1 MRILAGMVNNNLI
14 DAKVKASA
22 QTISKDESK
31 LGKYFLFWGVGRNQY
46 WLEIRLNPM
55 EIGVRQNDIHITKKV
70 F

>member
-1 MRILAGMVNNNLI
+1 MMNNNLV

-31 LGKYFLFWGVGRNQY
+31 LEKYFLFWGIGRNQL
-46 WLEIRLNPM
+46 WLKLKLNPM
-55 EIGVRQNDIHITKKV
+55 EIRVHQNDIDITQKV

>member
-1 MRILAGMVNNNLI
+1 MVINNLI

-31 LGKYFLFWGVGRNQY
+31 LGKYFLIWGIGSNQL
-46 WLEIRLNPM
+46 WLKFKLNPM
-55 EIGVRQNDIHITKKV
+55 EIRVRQNDINITKKV